1 VVARV
6 AAELASGDAARKS
19 LMRRGEVWAAYDLAR
34 SALERDDAT
43 PEVAHDAVLCLARS
57 GAADFALSEYVRLG
71 LSQRPDRATRA
82 LGARLLKD
90 IALRRRSDDGQ
101 TLALEAAAAYGAV
114 YEDFGGIHSLVNQA
128 MLLLLSGLPAQSADV
143 ARRVLASP
151 SPDEA
156 TDDLTCYY
164 DLAAR
169 AEARLILGDLS
180 AAEALVLAA
189 AQRAP
194 ADRAARISTLRQL
207 ERIADFLGESSHWL
221 SPLRAPPVG
230 HYTGHIYC
238 LEPDQRGGGEGRLHT
253 LLVQTL
259 QESGVGVVYGGLAA
273 GGDIL
278 WAEAAL
284 ALGVDLHVVLPMN
297 ADSYRR
303 TSVAP
308 YGSGWIARHD
318 ACLAAAASV
327 RFSSLEDNLGD
338 DETFLYG
345 ARYAMG
351 CAAADAELKAAT
363 AVQLVL
369 CESGRDQDSL
379 TSQDAQWWAQTG
391 RPQFKVDAQK
401 LGLQRATPAEKT
413 AFQPSRPMRAMLFV
427 DFKGFGRLDDTQTQT
442 FFSFV
447 MAALART
454 LAKLDVGPQHV
465 ETWGDGVFLVFEEPD
480 AAAHAAIAIIDSHAA
495 LDLTAHALPPDLG
508 VRIGGHYGPV
518 HLGFNPVTGGPSVV
532 GTHVVAA
539 ARIEPDATPGA
550 AYVSEAFAGLL
561 VARHSDKFLCGYVG
575 RSSGRKET
583 ALRPLFSLSPR

>member
-1 VVARV
+1 
-6 AAELASGDAARKS
+6 
-19 LMRRGEVWAAYDLAR
+19 MRRGEVWAAYDLAR
-34 SALERDDAT
+34 SALKHDDAT
-43 PEVAHDAVLCLARS
+43 LEVAHDAVLCLARS
-57 GAADFALSEYVRLG
+57 GAADFALSEYMRLG
-71 LSQRPDRATRA
+71 LNRRPDRATRA

-101 TLALEAAAAYGAV
+101 ILALEAAAAYGAV
-114 YEDFGGIHSLVNQA
+114 HEDFGGIHSLVNQA
-128 MLLLLSGLPAQSADV
+128 MLLLIALRPAQSTEV
-143 ARRVLASP
+143 ALKALASP
-151 SPDEA
+151 PPNGA
-156 TDDLTCYY
+156 VDDLTRYY

-169 AEARLILGDLS
+169 AEASLILRDVSG
-180 AAEALVLAA
+180 AEAFVLAA
-189 AQRAP
+189 SQQAP
-194 ADRAARISTLRQL
+194 KERAARISTLRQL

-221 SPLRAPPVG
+221 LPLRAPPVG

-238 LEPDQRGGGEGRLHT
+238 LEPDQSGSAERRLQT
-253 LLVQTL
+253 LLAQAL
-259 QESGVGVVYGGLAA
+259 QKSGVGVLYGGLAA

-284 ALGVDLHVVLPMN
+284 AAGVDLHVVLPMN

-327 RFSSLEDNLGD
+327 QFSSLEDNLVD

-351 CAAADAELKAAT
+351 CAAADAELKATT

-369 CESGRDQDSL
+369 CESGGEDSL
-379 TSQDAQWWAQTG
+379 TSQDARWWAQTC
-391 RPQFKVDAQK
+391 RPQLKVHALK
-401 LGLQRATPAEKT
+401 PGLRRAMPVQKT
-413 AFQPSRPMRAMLFV
+413 AAPPSRTMRAMLFV
-427 DFKGFGRLDDTQTQT
+427 DFKGFGRLNDTQTQV
-442 FFSFV
+442 FFGVV
-447 MAALART
+447 MAALAKT
-454 LAKLDVGPQHV
+454 LGRLVVGPQHV

-480 AAAHAAIAIIDSHAA
+480 AAATAAIAIIESHAA
-495 LDLTAHALPPDLG
+495 LDLAAHDMPHDLG

-561 VARHSDKFLCGYVG
+561 AACHSDKFRCGYVG

-583 ALRPLFSLSPR
+583 SLRPLFSLSPR

>member
-1 VVARV
+1 
-6 AAELASGDAARKS
+6 
-19 LMRRGEVWAAYDLAR
+19 MRRGEVWAAYDLAR

-57 GAADFALSEYVRLG
+57 GAADFALSEYMRLG
-71 LSQRPDRATRA
+71 LNQRCDRATRA

-90 IALRRRSDDGQ
+90 IALRRRGDDGQ
-101 TLALEAAAAYGAV
+101 SLALEAAAAYGAV
-114 YEDFGGIHSLVNQA
+114 HEDFGGIHSLVNQA
-128 MLLLLSGLPAQSADV
+128 MLLLLAGRLLQSSDV
-143 ARRVLASP
+143 ARKALASP
-151 SPDEA
+151 PPNGAVE
-156 TDDLTCYY
+156 DLTLYY

-169 AEARLILGDLS
+169 AEASLILRDVRG
-180 AAEALVLAA
+180 AEAFVLAA
-189 AQRAP
+189 SQKAP
-194 ADRAARISTLRQL
+194 EERAARISTLRQL

-221 SPLRAPPVG
+221 SPLRAAPVG

-238 LEPDQRGGGEGRLHT
+238 LEPDQRGEGEHCLKA
-253 LLVQTL
+253 LMAQAL
-259 QESGVGVVYGGLAA
+259 QESGVGVLYGGLAA

-284 ALGVDLHVVLPMN
+284 AAGVDLHVVLPMN

-351 CAAADAELKAAT
+351 CAAADAELKATT

-369 CESGRDQDSL
+369 CESGRDDDSL
-379 TSQDAQWWAQTG
+379 TSQDAKWWAQTD
-391 RPQFKVDAQK
+391 RPQIKVDAPK
-401 LGLQRATPAEKT
+401 LGLRRASPVEKT
-413 AFQPSRPMRAMLFV
+413 ASQPSRPMRAMLFV
-427 DFKGFGRLDDTQTQT
+427 DFKGFGRLNDTQTQT
-442 FFSFV
+442 FFGVV
-447 MAALART
+447 MAALAKT
-454 LAKLDVGPQHV
+454 LVKLDVGPQHV

-495 LDLTAHALPPDLG
+495 LDLAAHDLPSDLG

-518 HLGFNPVTGGPSVV
+518 HLGLNPVTGGPAVV

-561 VARHSDKFLCGYVG
+561 VARHSDKFRCGYVG